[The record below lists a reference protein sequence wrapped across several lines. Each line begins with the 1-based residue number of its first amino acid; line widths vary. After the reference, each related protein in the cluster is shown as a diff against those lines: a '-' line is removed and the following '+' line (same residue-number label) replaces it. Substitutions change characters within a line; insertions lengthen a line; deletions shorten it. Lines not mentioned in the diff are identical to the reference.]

1 MRNYKHSK
9 VVKEISEKLN
19 VHPNVVNIVIRSFFN
34 GLRNILKRNE
44 NVHIKGYFRITMK
57 PAYKR
62 RLEKLKK
69 LSKSTNLRGR
79 KHKKRY

>member
-9 VVKEISEKLN
+9 VVKEIAEKYG

-34 GLRNILKRNE
+34 GLRRMLKRNDE
-44 NVHIKGYFRITMK
+44 VHIKGYFKITMK
-57 PAYKR
+57 PHYKR
-62 RLEKLKK
+62 KLKK
-69 LSKSTNLRGR
+69 LGKSINMRSR